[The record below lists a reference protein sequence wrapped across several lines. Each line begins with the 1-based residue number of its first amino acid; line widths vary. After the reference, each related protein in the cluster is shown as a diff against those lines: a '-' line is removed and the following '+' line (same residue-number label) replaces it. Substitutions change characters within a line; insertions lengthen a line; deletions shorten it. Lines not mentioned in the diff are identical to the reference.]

1 MINFKKKWVNGFAPM
16 YEQPNPQSRKVRDLP
31 EKSLVIAGDEVVL
44 WGDVPFVEVAH
55 TDTKTWHGWIYA
67 GMLETYASSLPE
79 NCVLFENQTTDPTDA
94 EQYIHYNG
102 GRQVNLCG
110 QISVAYCMGA
120 SLTELLGMWREK
132 SPSVWQR
139 IFGKAGKVA
148 GGTGVPDLISMF
160 AAFDVKAESLAEA
173 IKDKYLNRIR
183 YTVEGLQELNWN
195 GYVILGVKIK
205 NGRLAPSGDLHWV
218 VVRGVYAER
227 TGYGT
232 IEIFNPYF
240 NRVESYSW
248 QEFTAS
254 AGNPCGV
261 FARYT
266 QEETP

>member
-1 MINFKKKWVNGFAPM
+1 VINFKKKWVNGYASM
-16 YEQPNPQSRKVRDLP
+16 YEQPNPNSKRVRYLN

-44 WGDVPFVEVAH
+44 WGDVPFVEVTY
-55 TDTKTWHGWIYA
+55 TDTKTWSGWMYA
-67 GMLETYASSLPE
+67 GLLETYASTLPE
-79 NCVLFENQTTDPTDA
+79 NCVIFENQTTDPTDA

-110 QISVAYCMGA
+110 QISVAYSMGA
-120 SLTELLGMWREK
+120 SLAVMLGMWKEK

-139 IFGKAGKVA
+139 IFGRTGKVA

-173 IKDKYLNRIR
+173 IKDKYLDSIR
-183 YTVEGLQELNWN
+183 YTVEGLQELVQN
-195 GYVILGVKIK
+195 GAVIASVKIK
-205 NGRLAPSGDLHWV
+205 SGRLCPSGVLHWV

-232 IEIFNPYF
+232 IEIFNSYF

-248 QEFTAS
+248 QEFIAS
-254 AGNPCGV
+254 AGIPYGA